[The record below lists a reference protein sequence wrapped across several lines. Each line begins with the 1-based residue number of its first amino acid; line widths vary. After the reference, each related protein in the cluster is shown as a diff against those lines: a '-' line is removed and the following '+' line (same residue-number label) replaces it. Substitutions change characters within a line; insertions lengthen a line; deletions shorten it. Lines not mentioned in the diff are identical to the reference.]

1 MNRIEQGAIKGI
13 DNHVRGLD
21 VRGLQLRV
29 FQSGLNWTITIN
41 PPLLLYHSKSYV
53 ILKPSVKGEMSKKL
67 FLLSFMMPVYLWKKV
82 IWFDEF

>member
-29 FQSGLNWTITIN
+29 FQPGLN
-41 PPLLLYHSKSYV
+41 
-53 ILKPSVKGEMSKKL
+53 
-67 FLLSFMMPVYLWKKV
+67 
-82 IWFDEF
+82 